1 MENSLAYGN
10 QAQEYRK
17 NAVLGASPAQL
28 VVMLYDGALRFI
40 EGGRMAMRA
49 KDLTRQNDA
58 LQRAQKIVV
67 ELLSTLDREKG
78 GELADN
84 LSSLYG
90 FVLDQLMDANVNDN
104 ETSLDNAAKTLGE
117 LREAWAAIASTIVKT
132 ENREIAIAA

>member
-49 KDLTRQNDA
+49 KDLSRQNDM

-78 GELADN
+78 GEIAEN

-90 FVLDQLMDANVNDN
+90 FVLDQLMDANINDN
-104 ETSLDNAAKTLGE
+104 EKSLNNAAKTLGE
-117 LREAWAAIASTIVKT
+117 LREAWVAIASTVVQA

>member
-1 MENSLAYGN
+1 MAYGN
-10 QAQEYRK
+10 HAQEYRK

-49 KDLTRQNDA
+49 KDLTRQNDF
-58 LQRAQKIVV
+58 LQKAQKIVV
-67 ELLSTLDREKG
+67 ELLSTLDREQG

-104 ETSLDNAAKTLGE
+104 ETSLNNAAKTLGE
-117 LREAWAAIASTIVKT
+117 LREAWAAIASTIVKS